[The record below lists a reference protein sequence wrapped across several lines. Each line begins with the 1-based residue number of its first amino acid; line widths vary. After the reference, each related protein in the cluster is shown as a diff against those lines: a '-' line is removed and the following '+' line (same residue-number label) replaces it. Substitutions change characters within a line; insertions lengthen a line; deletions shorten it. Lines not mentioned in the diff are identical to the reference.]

1 MTIYIQ
7 LCLFLSRF
15 AVSPLFHVQFCYFLT
30 CIQSSQEAGQVV
42 WDSHLFKN
50 FPPCVGWL
58 LVPSA
63 TGREA
68 RPPVRSARRTP
79 ATCRSSLP
87 GAVESR
93 LPSGRE
99 GAGSPAGSGRR
110 DGGSGVRVGSLC
122 EAGCSRLPHPAAG
135 HQPWLQVTT
144 CRRARLV
151 TAYPAPAIAPRP
163 LWERTA
169 RPVDGRGAGAGRA
182 AASLRARPEQRAVPR
197 LAPVSV
203 RRVGPRRRGR
213 VRAAYSV

>member
-68 RPPVRSARRTP
+68 RPPATSARRTP
-79 ATCRSSLP
+79 ATCRSSLT

-163 LWERTA
+163 LCRLTGEGRARVVLPLLSGRDRSSERYPDLLLSQSDEWGPGGGAGCERRTA
-169 RPVDGRGAGAGRA
+169 FRP
-182 AASLRARPEQRAVPR
+182 
-197 LAPVSV
+197 
-203 RRVGPRRRGR
+203 
-213 VRAAYSV
+213 